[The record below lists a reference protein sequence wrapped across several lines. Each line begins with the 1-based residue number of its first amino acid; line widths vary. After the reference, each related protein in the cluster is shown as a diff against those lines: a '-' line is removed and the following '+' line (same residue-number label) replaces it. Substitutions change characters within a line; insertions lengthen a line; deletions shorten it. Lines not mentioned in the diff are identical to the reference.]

1 MLGLT
6 YTVGM
11 LSITVGY
18 HRYFSHKTFR
28 TNRAVQFV
36 MGFLGC
42 CQLQGGPIAWSAVH
56 RHHHRH
62 SDLEADLHSPVHGFY
77 NAHVGW
83 LLNPR
88 TYQVAFK
95 PLQDLSSCREIVWL
109 DRYNFIPAV
118 LALCLL
124 YLVGELNAHRD
135 PASTVDGLFCLYWGG
150 ILRTV
155 LVWHATWS
163 VNSICHCWG
172 SQSYDARDQSR
183 NNFWVALLVFG
194 EGWHNN
200 HHRFPSRAKSGVC
213 WWQLDVSYAVI
224 VLLQRLGLVWNVRG
238 AQSPKEA

>member
-95 PLQDLSSCREIVWL
+95 PLQDLSSYREIVWL

-135 PASTVDGLFCLYWGG
+135 PASTVDGLFCSIGADLENRFG
-150 ILRTV
+150 LARH
-155 LVWHATWS
+155 LVGELDLSLLGKPA
-163 VNSICHCWG
+163 VRC
-172 SQSYDARDQSR
+172 AR
-183 NNFWVALLVFG
+183 
-194 EGWHNN
+194 
-200 HHRFPSRAKSGVC
+200 
-213 WWQLDVSYAVI
+213 
-224 VLLQRLGLVWNVRG
+224 
-238 AQSPKEA
+238 PKQK